1 MSLTFQPGQ
10 KVKVQGLVKSKQH
23 NGLIGLVKVPLP
35 NQDPERVR
43 VKLQAETQPLSVRPA
58 NLVAYGP
65 VPSPQL
71 REAVLTDVKTGEI
84 PMPMSPDYLRS
95 AMDPSRVEEPIFVHS
110 CKIVCVRC
118 GIQDN
123 TNSWLASH
131 HHLTEFYTW
140 NVLTVC
146 LLW

>member
-71 REAVLTDVKTGEI
+71 REAVLTDVKT
-84 PMPMSPDYLRS
+84 
-95 AMDPSRVEEPIFVHS
+95 
-110 CKIVCVRC
+110 
-118 GIQDN
+118 
-123 TNSWLASH
+123 
-131 HHLTEFYTW
+131 
-140 NVLTVC
+140 
-146 LLW
+146 